1 MQQIKIFS
9 PATVSNICCGFDVL
23 GFAIDN
29 FGDELLISKSNKDGV
44 SIKKINGYSV
54 PNDRKKNTASV
65 AGQALLDYLEI
76 SQGFEIE
83 INKNIKPGSG
93 IGSSA
98 ASAVAAVYG
107 INKLLDN
114 PLKKEELLKFAMQG
128 EFVSGE
134 STTEGELIKGI
145 RVNANVNEYGFE
157 ITEEM
162 VQQVEEI
169 IGNYLEN
176 TGGAENWENVKGIR
190 MNASINQMGMEIPIE
205 MVQLKDK
212 MYTKISIQGQE
223 IKQGVFDGETL
234 WSTNFMSMK
243 AEKNDQEDVDNIK
256 NELAEFPD
264 PFLNYKEKG
273 FSVLLMGTETVEGSD
288 VFKIKLSKKPMVV
301 DGEEVPN
308 VSIYYFDSEN
318 FVPIMVHEEV
328 MSGPGKGMIMESKMS
343 DYQEVEGLYFPFSMT
358 QGVKDQPGQPIT
370 IESIELNPSIDDS
383 EFNFPESTEEEN
395 N

>member
-1 MQQIKIFS
+1 MKKLQNLFLVMI
-9 PATVSNICCGFDVL
+9 VSL
-23 GFAIDN
+23 MT
-29 FGDELLISKSNKDGV
+29 IS
-44 SIKKINGYSV
+44 
-54 PNDRKKNTASV
+54 
-65 AGQALLDYLEI
+65 L
-76 SQGFEIE
+76 
-83 INKNIKPGSG
+83 
-93 IGSSA
+93 
-98 ASAVAAVYG
+98 
-107 INKLLDN
+107 
-114 PLKKEELLKFAMQG
+114 
-128 EFVSGE
+128 
-134 STTEGELIKGI
+134 
-145 RVNANVNEYGFE
+145 NA
-157 ITEEM
+157 
-162 VQQVEEI
+162 QSVEEI

-264 PFLNYKEKG
+264 PFLNYKDKG
-273 FSVLLMGTETVEGSD
+273 FTVELMGTETVEGSD
-288 VFKIKLSKKPMVV
+288 VFKIKLTKKPMVV

-383 EFNFPESTEEEN
+383 EFNFPESTEEEII
-395 N
+395 